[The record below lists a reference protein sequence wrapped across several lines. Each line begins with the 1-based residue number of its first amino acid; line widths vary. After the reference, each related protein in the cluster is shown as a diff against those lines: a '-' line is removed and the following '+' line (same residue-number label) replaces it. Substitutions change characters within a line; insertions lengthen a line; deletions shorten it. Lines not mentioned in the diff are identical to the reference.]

1 MNVAG
6 LEVLVTSKGRLCTA
20 DAVAAMVVFLGSERA
35 SFVTGALIAMGGTQR
50 RAIMDTN
57 LELRL
62 LSGGLTPFLHL
73 A

>member
-20 DAVAAMVVFLGSERA
+20 DAVAAMVVFLGAERA